1 MGIGSAIL
9 SAWALRGL
17 NISDNPE
24 KCLTLKMKHHRVPL
38 PHRTLLETG
47 EGVGNAETSN
57 RKGKTMRFRSHLIKS
72 LSVLVLL
79 AVVNVFVLANGTATS
94 GKVLFG
100 KLVTT
105 SNSPVL
111 VNGGEAITGTTILS
125 GAQLIT
131 PATGLATVQLTSLG
145 TVMIAPK
152 SNVTLSF
159 DAKSVTVTVAS
170 GDATVTTADGV
181 KGTVIGNSTAPRSAK
196 PMPVDAE
203 TARNWGIAGVAV
215 GSAAFIWALIAWNKA
230 NDADDRARAL
240 EAQLAL
246 LRACLARQTASPVV
260 VCTSF

>member
-1 MGIGSAIL
+1 MGKGC
-9 SAWALRGL
+9 R
-17 NISDNPE
+17 
-24 KCLTLKMKHHRVPL
+24 LTPNLK
-38 PHRTLLETG
+38 
-47 EGVGNAETSN
+47 
-57 RKGKTMRFRSHLIKS
+57 RKGKTMRVHSHLIKC
-72 LSVLVLL
+72 LAVLVVL
-79 AVVNVFVLANGTATS
+79 AVVNVSVLASGAGTS

-100 KLVTT
+100 KLVTS

-131 PATGLATVQLTSLG
+131 PATGLATVQVTSLG

-152 SNVTLSF
+152 SNVILSF
-159 DAKSVTVTVAS
+159 DEKNITVNVAS

-181 KGTVIGNSTAPRSAK
+181 KGTVINANSTAPRSAN
-196 PMPVDAE
+196 PMPDDAE

-215 GSAAFIWALIAWNKA
+215 GSAALVFAIFAWQRA
-230 NDADDRARAL
+230 NDAQDDADAANAAL
-240 EAQLAL
+240 AA